1 MWYNT
6 NMEISKKMG
15 KLKAKIKDLYGILII
30 SLVLIPFH
38 FSLGATIE
46 NPLGATR
53 SLPALIE
60 TLVSKVV
67 IPVGVPIATLFLVY
81 SGFLFVKAQGRPEEL
96 TKAKET
102 FMWTIIGIAILLG
115 AWVLSA
121 AIQATIIQLGS
132 GV

>member
-1 MWYNT
+1 
-6 NMEISKKMG
+6 MEISKKMG